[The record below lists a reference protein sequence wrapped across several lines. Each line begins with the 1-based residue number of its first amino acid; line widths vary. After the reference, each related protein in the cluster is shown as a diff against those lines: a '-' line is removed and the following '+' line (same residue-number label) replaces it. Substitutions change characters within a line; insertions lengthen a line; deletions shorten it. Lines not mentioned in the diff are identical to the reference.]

1 MNEAGKVAV
10 KINDYTII
18 LIDQVRDK
26 SDAKET
32 FLRRWHEFQEWNDK
46 HADPYFNQ

>member
-1 MNEAGKVAV
+1 MNEPSKVAV

-18 LIDQVRDK
+18 LIDQGRDK

-32 FLRRWHEFQEWNDK
+32 FIRRWQESQKIHENSEPFLN
-46 HADPYFNQ
+46 N